1 MKSNRNG
8 KYKCKYKILFLVI
21 FKIISVYNKNNR
33 DIWDLYIEVKYR
45 TLRAKNLMQIMTDQ
59 KLIIAQIGITK

>member
-1 MKSNRNG
+1 MV
-8 KYKCKYKILFLVI
+8 YMCKYKTLFLVI
-21 FKIISVYNKNNR
+21 FKITSVYNKNNR

-59 KLIIAQIGITK
+59 KLIISQIGITK